1 MAKFIVR
8 IELRNSESA
17 DYDLLHQRLHTHG
30 FNKQI
35 SDSRGN
41 GEVFLPNAEYMK
53 QTVEGIYYVG
63 HLAKSVA
70 EKIRPNPMVLVTEVK
85 DLFQIGL
92 DHV

>member
-8 IELRNSESA
+8 IELRDSESA
-17 DYDLLHQRLHTHG
+17 DYDALHERLSTHG
-30 FNKQI
+30 FSKQI
-35 SDSRGN
+35 PDTRGN
-41 GEVFLPNAEYMK
+41 GEVFLPNAEYVK

-70 EKIRPNPMVLVTEVK
+70 EKIRPNPKVLVTEAK